1 MLLDRYRDLFR
12 VPAIHATMLASIPGR
27 LPIGIAGFAILLLV
41 QNKSGSF
48 ITAGVASALYV
59 LGLATVAPLVGR
71 AIDRAGPCP
80 VLRICAL
87 LYPVML
93 FALVALVN
101 AQAHAFAIAL
111 CAYVAGA
118 ALPPVTICMRTL
130 YPRVLTDPA
139 LLQTAYS
146 VDSVI
151 VESVFVI
158 GPALVAMFLA
168 TGIPEGAV
176 LLAALA
182 AALGTLWF
190 MRTPAIRDWEI
201 YPRGDSGRWGVFAE
215 PGLVVLFLATVFY
228 SVAFGLYEVGVTAFA
243 TRRGTPALAGVAL
256 ALASVGS
263 ALGAFA
269 YGARHWHAPLR
280 KQFLIALG
288 LMAAGSLIVA
298 PVNNIYVF
306 LLANLIAGAPMAS
319 VMATQSLLLSRLAPQ
334 GKLAESFTWG
344 GTCLLGG
351 ISGGIA
357 LGGVLAETV
366 APGWI
371 LMSAACATGTA
382 ALIAMVIPHSHKLD
396 AVGEHYVAQDGTL

>member
-12 VPAIHATMLASIPGR
+12 VPSIRATMLASIPGR

-41 QNKSGSF
+41 QNRSGSF
-48 ITAGVASALYV
+48 ITAGIASGLYV
-59 LGLATVAPLVGR
+59 LGLASVAPLIGR
-71 AIDRAGPCP
+71 AIDRAGPLP
-80 VLRICAL
+80 VLRLCACV
-87 LYPVML
+87 YPLML
-93 FALVALVN
+93 AALVGLVTMR
-101 AQAHAFAIAL
+101 AHAFAIAL

-118 ALPPVTICMRTL
+118 ALPPITICMRTL
-130 YPRVLTDPA
+130 YPRVLTDSA

-158 GPALVAMFLA
+158 GPALVAFFLA
-168 TGIPEGAV
+168 AGYPEGAV
-176 LLAALA
+176 LLAAVA
-182 AALGTLWF
+182 AAAGTLWF
-190 MRTPAIRDWEI
+190 NRTPVIRDWE
-201 YPRGDSGRWGVFAE
+201 PRARSGGSRWAIFTE
-215 PGLVVLFLATVFY
+215 PGLLVLFAATLFY
-228 SVAFGLYEVGVTAFA
+228 SVAFGLFEVGVTAFA
-243 TRRGTPALAGVAL
+243 TQRGTPSLAGIAL
-256 ALASVGS
+256 ALASLGS

-269 YGARHWHAPLR
+269 YGARHWQAPLR
-280 KQFLIALG
+280 LQFLIALG

-298 PVNNIYVF
+298 PTNDIYLF

-319 VMATQSLLLSRLAPQ
+319 VIATQSLLLSRLAPQ

-366 APGWI
+366 APAWLLI
-371 LMSAACATGTA
+371 TAAAATGVA
-382 ALIAMVIPHSHKLD
+382 ALIAMAIPHSEKLD
-396 AVGEHYVAQDGTL
+396 VTDAHFVS

>member
-12 VPAIHATMLASIPGR
+12 VPAIRATMLASIPGR

-48 ITAGVASALYV
+48 VTAGVASAVYV
-59 LGLATVAPLVGR
+59 LGLATVAPMVGR
-71 AIDRAGPCP
+71 AIDRVGPRP
-80 VLRICAL
+80 VLRLCAFVYPAMLAL
-87 LYPVML
+87 LVV
-93 FALVALVN
+93 LVST
-101 AQAHAFAIAL
+101 QAHAFAIAL
-111 CAYVAGA
+111 CAYIAGA

-130 YPRVLTDPA
+130 YPRALTDPA

-151 VESVFVI
+151 VESVFIV

-168 TGIPEGAV
+168 FSIPEGAV
-176 LLAALA
+176 LLAALTA
-182 AALGTLWF
+182 GIGTLWF
-190 MRTPAIRDWEI
+190 MRTPAIREWEI
-201 YPRGDSGRWGVFAE
+201 RPRSVSSRWGVFAE
-215 PGLVVLFLATVFY
+215 PGLVVLYVATLFY
-228 SVAFGLYEVGVTAFA
+228 SVAFGLYEIGVTAYA
-243 TRRGTPALAGVAL
+243 TNRGMPAVAGIAL
-256 ALASVGS
+256 ALASLGS

-269 YGARHWHAPLR
+269 YGARHWQAPLR

-288 LMAAGSLIVA
+288 LMAAGSLLVA
-298 PVNNIYVF
+298 PVDNIYLYMLV
-306 LLANLIAGAPMAS
+306 NIIAGAPMAS
-319 VMATQSLLLSRLAPQ
+319 VIATQSLLLSRLAPQ

-357 LGGVLAETV
+357 LGGVLAETI

-371 LMSAACATGTA
+371 LVSAACATGIA
-382 ALIAMVIPHSHKLD
+382 ALIALVIPQSEKLNTM
-396 AVGEHYVAQDGTL
+396 GEHYMN

>member
-41 QNKSGSF
+41 QHKSGSF

-59 LGLATVAPLVGR
+59 LGLASVAPMIGR
-71 AIDRAGPCP
+71 AIDRAGPLP
-80 VLRICAL
+80 VLRLCAAV
-87 LYPVML
+87 YPVML
-93 FALVALVN
+93 LALVALVSM
-101 AQAHAFAIAL
+101 QAHAFAIAL

-118 ALPPVTICMRTL
+118 ALPPITICMRTL
-130 YPRVLTDPA
+130 YPRVLSDPA

-151 VESVFVI
+151 VESVFVL
-158 GPALVAMFLA
+158 GPALAAMFLA
-168 TGIPEGAV
+168 YGIPEGAV
-176 LLAALA
+176 LLAALTA
-182 AALGTLWF
+182 SAGTLWF
-190 MRTPAIRDWEI
+190 VRTPVIRDWEI
-201 YPRGDSGRWGVFAE
+201 PPRGDGGRWGVFAE
-215 PGLVVLFLATVFY
+215 PGLVVVFAATVLY
-228 SVAFGLYEVGVTAFA
+228 SVAFGLYEVGVTAWA
-243 TRRGTPALAGVAL
+243 TQRGMPAAAGIAL

-280 KQFLIALG
+280 RQFLITLG
-288 LMAAGSLIVA
+288 LMVLGSLLVA
-298 PVNNIYVF
+298 PVNNLYLF
-306 LLANLIAGAPMAS
+306 LFVNILAGAPMAS
-319 VMATQSLLLSRLAPQ
+319 VISTQSLLLSRLAPK

-366 APGWI
+366 APMWI
-371 LMSAACATGTA
+371 LVSAAGATGTA
-382 ALIAMVIPHSHKLD
+382 ALIALAIPQSDKLD
-396 AVGEHYVAQDGTL
+396 TTDTHYVS

>member
-48 ITAGVASALYV
+48 VTAGVASALYV

-80 VLRICAL
+80 VLRLCAL
-87 LYPVML
+87 IYPAML

-158 GPALVAMFLA
+158 GPALAAMFLA
-168 TGIPEGAV
+168 LGIPEGAV
-176 LLAALA
+176 LIAALA
-182 AALGTLWF
+182 AAVGTLWF
-190 MRTPAIRDWEI
+190 NRTPVIRDWEI
-201 YPRGDSGRWGVFAE
+201 RPRSNSGRWGVFAE
-215 PGLVVLFLATVFY
+215 PGLVVLYLATLFY
-228 SVAFGLYEVGVTAFA
+228 SVAFGLYEIGVTAYA
-243 TRRGTPALAGVAL
+243 TQRGMPAVAGIAL

-269 YGARHWHAPLR
+269 YGARHWQAPLR
-280 KQFLIALG
+280 TQFLIALG
-288 LMAAGSLIVA
+288 LMAAGSLMVA
-298 PVNNIYVF
+298 PIGNIYLF

-319 VMATQSLLLSRLAPQ
+319 VIATQSLLLSRLAPS
-334 GKLAESFTWG
+334 GMLAESFTWG

-351 ISGGIA
+351 ISAGIA

-366 APGWI
+366 APVWI
-371 LMSAACATGTA
+371 LVSAAGATGSA
-382 ALIAMVIPHSHKLD
+382 ALIAMVIPQSGKLNTTD
-396 AVGEHYVAQDGTL
+396 AHYVK

>member
-1 MLLDRYRDLFR
+1 MLLDRYRALFR
-12 VPAIHATMLASIPGR
+12 VPAIRATMLASIPGR

-48 ITAGVASALYV
+48 VTAGVASALYV
-59 LGLATVAPLVGR
+59 LGLATVAPTVGR
-71 AIDRAGPCP
+71 MMDRAGPRP
-80 VLRICAL
+80 VLRACTMI
-87 LYPVML
+87 YPVML
-93 FALVALVN
+93 VALVALVSL
-101 AQAHAFAIAL
+101 QAHAIAIAL

-158 GPALVAMFLA
+158 GPAWVALFLA
-168 TGIPEGAV
+168 AGYPSGAV
-176 LLAALA
+176 LLAALTGCV
-182 AALGTLWF
+182 GTLWF

-201 YPRGDSGRWGVFAE
+201 RPRPALGRWGVFGE
-215 PGLVVLFLATVFY
+215 PGLVVLFAATLFY
-228 SVAFGLYEVGVTAFA
+228 SVAFGLYEVGVTAWA
-243 TRRGTPALAGVAL
+243 TKRDAPAAAGIAL
-256 ALASVGS
+256 ALASAGS

-269 YGARHWHAPLR
+269 YGARHWRAPLR
-280 KQFLIALG
+280 KQFLLALG
-288 LMAAGSLIVA
+288 LMAAGSLLVA
-298 PVNNIYVF
+298 PVHNVYLFMLVNI
-306 LLANLIAGAPMAS
+306 IAGAPMAS
-319 VMATQSLLLSRLAPQ
+319 VIATQSLLLSRLAPQ
-334 GKLAESFTWG
+334 GMLAESFTWG

-366 APGWI
+366 APAWI
-371 LMSAACATGTA
+371 LVSAAGATGIA
-382 ALIAMVIPHSHKLD
+382 ALIACSMPESEKLH
-396 AVGEHYVAQDGTL
+396 AVGEHQV

>member
-1 MLLDRYRDLFR
+1 MLLDRYRALFR

-48 ITAGVASALYV
+48 VTAGVASALYV
-59 LGLATVAPLVGR
+59 LGLASIAPMVGR
-71 AIDRAGPCP
+71 IIDRAGPLP
-80 VLRICAL
+80 VLRVCAFV
-87 LYPVML
+87 YPVML
-93 FALVALVN
+93 AALVALVTVR
-101 AQAHAFAIAL
+101 AHAFAIAL

-168 TGIPEGAV
+168 LGIPEGAV
-176 LLAALA
+176 LLAALTA
-182 AALGTLWF
+182 GVGTMWF
-190 MRTPAIRDWEI
+190 ARTPAIRDWEI
-201 YPRGDSGRWGVFAE
+201 RPRSTGGRWGVFAE
-215 PGLVVLFLATVFY
+215 PELLVLFAATGCY
-228 SVAFGLYEVGVTAFA
+228 SVAFGLYEIGVTAYA
-243 TRRGTPALAGVAL
+243 TNRGTPAVAGIAL

-263 ALGAFA
+263 AMGAVA
-269 YGARHWHAPLR
+269 YGAWHWQVPLR

-288 LMAAGSLIVA
+288 LMAAGSLMVA
-298 PVNNIYVF
+298 PIDNIYLFMLV
-306 LLANLIAGAPMAS
+306 NIIAGVPMAS
-319 VMATQSLLLSRLAPQ
+319 VIATQSLLLSRLAPQ

-357 LGGVLAETV
+357 LGGALAETV
-366 APGWI
+366 APAWI
-371 LMSAACATGTA
+371 LVSAAGATTVA
-382 ALIAMVIPHSHKLD
+382 ALIAMVIPHSEKLD
-396 AVGEHYVAQDGTL
+396 TTDAHYIG

>member
-48 ITAGVASALYV
+48 VTAGVASALYV

-80 VLRICAL
+80 VLRLCAL
-87 LYPVML
+87 IYPAML

-158 GPALVAMFLA
+158 GPALAAMFLA
-168 TGIPEGAV
+168 LGIPEGAV
-176 LLAALA
+176 LIAALA
-182 AALGTLWF
+182 AAVGTLWF
-190 MRTPAIRDWEI
+190 NRTPVIRDWEI
-201 YPRGDSGRWGVFAE
+201 RPRSNSGRWGVFAE
-215 PGLVVLFLATVFY
+215 PGLVVLYIATLFY
-228 SVAFGLYEVGVTAFA
+228 SVAFGLYEIGVTAYA
-243 TRRGTPALAGVAL
+243 TQRGMPAVAGIAL

-269 YGARHWHAPLR
+269 YGARHWQAPLR
-280 KQFLIALG
+280 TQFLIALG
-288 LMAAGSLIVA
+288 LMAAGSLMVA
-298 PVNNIYVF
+298 PIGNIYLF

-319 VMATQSLLLSRLAPQ
+319 VIATQSLLLSRLAPS
-334 GKLAESFTWG
+334 GMLAESFTWG

-351 ISGGIA
+351 ISAGIA

-366 APGWI
+366 APVWI
-371 LMSAACATGTA
+371 LVSAAGATGSA
-382 ALIAMVIPHSHKLD
+382 ALIAMVIPQSGKLNTTD
-396 AVGEHYVAQDGTL
+396 AHYVK

>member
-27 LPIGIAGFAILLLV
+27 LPIGITGFAILLLV
-41 QNKSGSF
+41 QNRSGSF
-48 ITAGVASALYV
+48 VTAGIASALYV
-59 LGLATVAPLVGR
+59 LGLASVAPLIGR
-71 AIDRAGPCP
+71 AIDRVGPLP
-80 VLRICAL
+80 VLRLCAII
-87 LYPVML
+87 YPLML
-93 FALVALVN
+93 AALVALVSM
-101 AQAHAFAIAL
+101 QAHAVAIAL

-146 VDSVI
+146 VDSVV

-158 GPALVAMFLA
+158 GPALVAFFLA
-168 TGIPEGAV
+168 AGYPEGAV
-176 LLAALA
+176 LLAALS

-190 MRTPAIRDWEI
+190 NRTPVIRQWEI
-201 YPRGDSGRWGVFAE
+201 RPRGDSGRWGVFAE
-215 PGLVVLFLATVFY
+215 PGLVVLFIATVFY
-228 SVAFGLYEVGVTAFA
+228 AVAFGLYEVGVTAFA
-243 TRRGTPALAGVAL
+243 TQRGTPALAGIAL
-256 ALASVGS
+256 ALASLGS

-269 YGARHWHAPLR
+269 YGTRHWLAPLR

-288 LMAAGSLIVA
+288 LMAGGSLMVA
-298 PVNNIYVF
+298 PVDNIYLYVAVNF
-306 LLANLIAGAPMAS
+306 IAGMPMAS
-319 VMATQSLLLSRLAPQ
+319 VIATQSLLLSRLAPP

-366 APGWI
+366 SPAWI
-371 LMSAACATGTA
+371 LVAAAGATTIAG
-382 ALIAMVIPHSHKLD
+382 LIAMVIPHSSKLD
-396 AVGEHYVAQDGTL
+396 AVGEHYIR

>member
-12 VPAIHATMLASIPGR
+12 VPSIRATLLASIPGR

-41 QNKSGSF
+41 QNRSGSF
-48 ITAGVASALYV
+48 ITAGIASGLYV
-59 LGLATVAPLVGR
+59 LGLASVAPLIGR
-71 AIDRAGPCP
+71 AIDRAGPLP
-80 VLRICAL
+80 VLRLCACV
-87 LYPVML
+87 YPLML
-93 FALVALVN
+93 AALVGLVTMR
-101 AQAHAFAIAL
+101 AHAFAIAL

-118 ALPPVTICMRTL
+118 ALPPITICMRTL
-130 YPRVLTDPA
+130 YPRVLTDSA

-158 GPALVAMFLA
+158 GPALVAFFLA
-168 TGIPEGAV
+168 AGYPEGAV
-176 LLAALA
+176 LLAAVA
-182 AALGTLWF
+182 AAAGTLWF
-190 MRTPAIRDWEI
+190 NRTPVIRDWE
-201 YPRGDSGRWGVFAE
+201 PRARSGGSRWAIFTE
-215 PGLVVLFLATVFY
+215 PGLLVLFAATLFY
-228 SVAFGLYEVGVTAFA
+228 SVAFGLFEVGVTAFA
-243 TRRGTPALAGVAL
+243 TQRGTPSLAGIAL
-256 ALASVGS
+256 ALASLGS

-269 YGARHWHAPLR
+269 YGARHWQAPLR
-280 KQFLIALG
+280 LQFLIALG

-298 PVNNIYVF
+298 PTNDIYLF

-319 VMATQSLLLSRLAPQ
+319 VIATQSLLLSRLAPQ

-366 APGWI
+366 APAWLLI
-371 LMSAACATGTA
+371 TAAAATGVA
-382 ALIAMVIPHSHKLD
+382 ALIAMAIPHSEKLD
-396 AVGEHYVAQDGTL
+396 VTDAHFVS

>member
-27 LPIGIAGFAILLLV
+27 LPIGITGFAILLLV
-41 QNKSGSF
+41 QSKSGSF

-59 LGLATVAPLVGR
+59 LGLASVAPLIGR
-71 AIDRAGPCP
+71 AIDRAGPRP
-80 VLRICAL
+80 VLRLCAL
-87 LYPVML
+87 VYPLML
-93 FALVALVN
+93 AALVTLVSM
-101 AQAHAFAIAL
+101 QAHAFAIAL

-118 ALPPVTICMRTL
+118 ALPPITICMRTL
-130 YPRVLTDPA
+130 YPRALTDPA

-158 GPALVAMFLA
+158 GPALVALFLA
-168 TGIPEGAV
+168 AGYPEGAV
-176 LLAALA
+176 LLAALTA
-182 AALGTLWF
+182 VVGTLWF
-190 MRTPAIRDWEI
+190 NRTPAIRDWEI
-201 YPRGDSGRWGVFAE
+201 RPLSDGGRWRIFTE
-215 PGLVVLFLATVFY
+215 PGLVVLFAATVFY

-243 TRRGTPALAGVAL
+243 TLRGTPAVAGIAL
-256 ALASVGS
+256 ALASLGS

-269 YGARHWHAPLR
+269 YGARHWQAPLR

-288 LMAAGSLIVA
+288 LMAGGSLIVA
-298 PVNNIYVF
+298 PVNNIYLF
-306 LLANLIAGAPMAS
+306 LVVNLIAGAPMAS
-319 VMATQSLLLSRLAPQ
+319 VIATQSLLLSRLAPQ

-366 APGWI
+366 APAWI
-371 LMSAACATGTA
+371 LVSAAGASGIA
-382 ALIAMVIPHSHKLD
+382 ALIAMGIPPSEKLD
-396 AVGEHYVAQDGTL
+396 VVGAHYVA